1 MKDSMI
7 HNLNSVCNEFEFTKK
22 ISKRRFPMFFKNM
35 CLLVITFLL
44 SFNTIAAEIISKNV
58 AKAKQTKAGLYL
70 NANGGNELMKKEA
83 AKTLFI
89 DVRTRGEVSY
99 IGMPTVAD
107 ANIPFKFTSKKYK
120 WSDKKNNFKMMPNS
134 NFVADVSERLQ
145 QKGLS
150 KNDKILVMC
159 RSGGRS
165 AKAADAL
172 TEAGFT
178 QVFSIIDGFEGDS
191 VKSGNH
197 KGKRTVNGWKN
208 SNLPWSFSLD
218 KNKMYLTSKENE
230 KGNKTHNMLKKMDT
244 DKDNMVVQSEFDAFH
259 KKMFGK
265 IDHNNDGILDPQEFK
280 YFKKQHKLEKQKLE
294 KTKHQ

>member
-1 MKDSMI
+1 MLKQISSSI
-7 HNLNSVCNEFEFTKK
+7 IVILLALNNVNAEVISENNVSK
-22 ISKRRFPMFFKNM
+22 SKR
-35 CLLVITFLL
+35 
-44 SFNTIAAEIISKNV
+44 
-58 AKAKQTKAGLYL
+58 TKSRLYL
-70 NANGGNELMKKEA
+70 NATSAYELLKKNA
-83 AKTLFI
+83 VKTFFI
-89 DVRTRGEVSY
+89 DVRTRGEIAF
-99 IGMPTVAD
+99 IGMPSVAD
-107 ANIPFKFTSKKYK
+107 ANIPFKFTGKKYK
-120 WSDKKNNFKMMPNS
+120 WSDKKNNFKMTPNS
-134 NFVADVSERLQ
+134 NFVVDVTKRLQ

-191 VKSGNH
+191 VKSGDH

-218 KNKMYLTSKENE
+218 KNKMYLASKENE
-230 KGNKTHNMLKKMDT
+230 KGSKTHNMLKKMDI
-244 DKDNMVVQSEFDAFH
+244 DKDNMVVQSEFDAVH